1 MHYQLDNG
9 TSDTILLNKYQS
21 YVINCQLYYIPV
33 LVIFGVLGNILSVC
47 VFFNTKLKKLSSSY
61 YLSSLAISDTIFLI
75 MVFIA
80 WLVLIEINW
89 FIIEWVCKLTM
100 YLIYVSSF
108 LSVWLIMVFTIER
121 FVAVRYPLLR
131 QSLCTISRAKFI
143 IVILTIISLLSYS
156 PCLILTRVM
165 YHEEINK
172 TVCTVDPEW
181 RNVNKIFNMIDAI
194 LTIVIPVFTISILN
208 ALIGRSIWKLSNIRK
223 KLTER
228 ETNTVTTTI
237 ATSTTL
243 RKNNHQKGKNN
254 KVKSGT
260 FNQNKVTRML
270 LIISTVFLF
279 ISLPSYIM
287 RLLLMFYEPVSI
299 IHNYLY

>member
-1 MHYQLDNG
+1 MDYQINN
-9 TSDTILLNKYQS
+9 TFDTILLNKYQS
-21 YVINCQLYYIPV
+21 YVVNCQLYYIPG

-61 YLSSLAISDTIFLI
+61 YLSSLAISDTVFLI

-89 FIIEWVCKLTM
+89 FIMEWVCKLTM

-143 IVILTIISLLSYS
+143 IVVLTIISLLSYS

-181 RNVNKIFNMIDAI
+181 HNVNKIFNMIDAV
-194 LTIVIPVFTISILN
+194 LTIVIPVLTISILN

-228 ETNTVTTTI
+228 ETNN
-237 ATSTTL
+237 ATQ
-243 RKNNHQKGKNN
+243 RKNNQKGKNN
-254 KVKSGT
+254 KTKPSS

-279 ISLPSYIM
+279 ISLPSYII
-287 RLLLMFYEPVSI
+287 RLLLMFYEPVSMSNILQI
-299 IHNYLY
+299 IEPN